1 MDPYERSQLADAL
14 QVESVGDQT
23 TVMSQGEI
31 GDKFYIVEEGAAAAK
46 KDGAEVMQYGVGDYF
61 GELALIRN
69 APRAATVITKGPAK
83 LLSINSVTFK
93 RLLDIA
99 EIKKRADELYK

>member
-31 GDKFYIVEEGAAAAK
+31 GDKFYIVEEGAAAAT

-61 GELALIRN
+61 GELALIKDQ
-69 APRAATVITKGPAK
+69 PRAATVVTKADSK
-83 LLSINSVTFK
+83 LLTIDSSSFK
-93 RLLDIA
+93 RLLNVNDLL
-99 EIKKRADELYK
+99 ERSKQYT